1 MARLNYYGKHRDMI
15 EIEMLLTSKSCP
27 WSSKILSSM
36 VLSNEIVSRHETD
49 VVEWDEQTVL
59 PRLVLAT

>member
-27 WSSKILSSM
+27 WSSKTLSSM
-36 VLSNEIVSRHETD
+36 VLSNEIASRHETD
-49 VVEWDEQTVL
+49 VVE
-59 PRLVLAT
+59 